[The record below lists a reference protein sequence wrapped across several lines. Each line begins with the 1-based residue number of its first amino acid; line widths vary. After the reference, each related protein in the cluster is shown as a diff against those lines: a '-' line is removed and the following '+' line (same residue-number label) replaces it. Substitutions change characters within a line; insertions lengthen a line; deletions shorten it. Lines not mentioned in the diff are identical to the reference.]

1 MKLDNNIGKS
11 LNSLPAF
18 PATVHK
24 VTSVINNPDTF
35 LSELVEVI
43 RLDQAITANI
53 LRMCNSAYIGLRHKI
68 DNVHDAIM
76 YLSRQNVFWAVM
88 AAGISRFFQNRPG
101 YETEARELWEHSVGT
116 ALMSQILARK
126 IIEHEDSRL
135 FTAALLHDIG
145 KVILGEFVTEKYHD
159 IKNLISVRT
168 CSFLEAEEA
177 VLGVNHAKIGGVITK
192 VWNFP
197 QDIQQAIAYHHRPDR
212 HPATASVVPWLI
224 HLADQGCIMM
234 GIGSGTD
241 GLSYQGFDEAMLRVD
256 FTQKDFEEAMTVLI
270 NELDSAKELI
280 DIVQS
285 KSI

>member
-1 MKLDNNIGKS
+1 
-11 LNSLPAF
+11 
-18 PATVHK
+18 
-24 VTSVINNPDTF
+24 
-35 LSELVEVI
+35 
-43 RLDQAITANI
+43 
-53 LRMCNSAYIGLRHKI
+53 MCNSAYFGLRHKV

-76 YLSRQNVFWAVM
+76 YLGRQNVFRAVM
-88 AAGISRFFQNRPG
+88 AAGISRFFQDAPG
-101 YETEARELWEHSVGT
+101 YETEAKELWEHSVST
-116 ALMSQILARK
+116 ALLSQILARK
-126 IIEHEDSRL
+126 IIELEDSRL

-212 HPATASVVPWLI
+212 HPATASAVPWLI

-241 GLSYQGFDEAMLRVD
+241 GLSYHGLDGAMLRFD
-256 FTQKDFEEAMTVLI
+256 FAEWHPPRRKRPLPI
-270 NELDSAKELI
+270 SR
-280 DIVQS
+280 
-285 KSI
+285 

>member
-1 MKLDNNIGKS
+1 LKLDNNIGKS

-24 VTSVINNPDTF
+24 VTSVVNNPDTF

-76 YLSRQNVFWAVM
+76 YLSRQNVFRAVM
-88 AAGISRFFQNRPG
+88 AAGISRFFQDRPG

-145 KVILGEFVTEKYHD
+145 KVILGEFVSVKYND
-159 IKNLISVRT
+159 IIKLISVRT
-168 CSFLEAEEA
+168 CFFLEAEEE
-177 VLGVNHAKIGGVITK
+177 VLCVNHAEIGGVITK

-270 NELDSAKELI
+270 KELDSAKELI

-285 KSI
+285 